1 MRKPGVADGVWT
13 TSATT
18 LHGEESHLFASP
30 RDALFCRI
38 EARAGNVPVRVRD

>member
-18 LHGEESHLFASP
+18 LQGEKSHFFAAA
-30 RDALFCRI
+30 RDALFCRF
-38 EARAGNVPVRVRD
+38 EARAGDVPVRVRD